1 MRSLSYPLA
10 GAVALLLAAPVP
22 AQADLAVVGGQSVR
36 AAEAPWAVALA
47 SRQRFGPARSGQFC
61 GGAVVGQR
69 TVLTAAHCLSR
80 EVLGTDVSEAK
91 DLRVIYGRDDL
102 RGVSG
107 SELELRAT
115 WVNPEFDT
123 ETNEGDLAVLTLK
136 DPLPHDSAIALAQA
150 GDGVYRTGTPT
161 AVYGWGDMFG
171 NGTYS
176 ETLRA
181 AGLVMMDDA
190 QCERA
195 YPGSAEGVY
204 RRATM
209 LCAGIPAGGR
219 DACQGDS
226 GGPLVARGRLVG
238 LVSWGSGCAQPGH
251 PGVYTRISAA
261 IDKVKAHSVDAL
273 KPAAPI
279 SPAEAR
285 SGRGTGAAGP
295 VARKHG
301 RRPASHAGRPVR
313 PKGRSHAA
321 APSPARAQGPV
332 SPPRG
337 AAGQRSAGE
346 HPRRPR

>member
-10 GAVALLLAAPVP
+10 GAVALLLATPVP

-80 EVLGTDVSEAK
+80 EVLGTDVTEAK

-115 WVNPEFDT
+115 WVNPDFDT

-150 GDGVYRTGTPT
+150 GDAVYRTGTPT

-181 AGLVMMDDA
+181 AGLVVMDDA

-209 LCAGIPAGGR
+209 LCAGLPAGGR

-261 IDKVKAHSVDAL
+261 IAQVKAHSVDTV

-285 SGRGTGAAGP
+285 SGRVATPAGP
-295 VARKHG
+295 AA
-301 RRPASHAGRPVR
+301 RRPDRRPVPQAGRPDR
-313 PKGRSHAA
+313 SRARSHTAA
-321 APSPARAQGPV
+321 TAPARAQRPV

-337 AAGQRSAGE
+337 AAGQRSAGV
-346 HPRRPR
+346 HPRRPW